1 MLKYEKILI
10 NFNNEGNLLYNFV
23 YLIDILLCYI
33 VFMESFIDG
42 VMKFFED
49 CYGFII

>member
-10 NFNNEGNLLYNFV
+10 NFNNEGNLLV